1 MFPAH
6 GPRALQVA
14 HASKAQVQDDRR
26 QLIAPNLN
34 VETGLAAAGDGRPG
48 LVKGLGEN
56 LQCVRIEGLATVE
69 WSALHDISL
78 AMGGESRQASRTG
91 KSVELSQNNLKESFG
106 SMTRSVRKRTD
117 RMRKSCSALS
127 RRYLYHVTV
136 QTSEVASH
144 ARRYGGRAESWL
156 SLAATRMGQA
166 PPACFDG
173 SA

>member
-1 MFPAH
+1 MLRQDLQRLAMDD
-6 GPRALQVA
+6 RAS
-14 HASKAQVQDDRR
+14 SKAW
-26 QLIAPNLN
+26 
-34 VETGLAAAGDGRPG
+34 
-48 LVKGLGEN
+48 
-56 LQCVRIEGLATVE
+56 VRIFSVSGSKDLQP

-127 RRYLYHVTV
+127 RHYLYHLLVTV

-166 PPACFDG
+166 PRRALTG
-173 SA
+173 ALERRGQEKMMAV